1 MINSN
6 YFIFMANFEFKVES
20 TKHEQE
26 RDQLFQFDQKIYHN
40 CRIKFFHLINVYSVQ
55 ITNFKYHFNL
65 L

>member
-1 MINSN
+1 
-6 YFIFMANFEFKVES
+6 MANFEFKVES

-40 CRIKFFHLINVYSVQ
+40 CRIKFFHLIDVYSVQ